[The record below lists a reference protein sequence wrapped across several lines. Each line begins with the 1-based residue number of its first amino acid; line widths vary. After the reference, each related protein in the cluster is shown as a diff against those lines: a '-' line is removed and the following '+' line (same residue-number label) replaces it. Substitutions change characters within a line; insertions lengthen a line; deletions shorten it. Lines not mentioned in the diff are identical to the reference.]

1 MSSDSEGK
9 TRRYTVGSVGRALDI
24 LDVIAQ
30 SRDGLSL
37 TEISSSIAMSKSAT
51 YALLQTLVDRGH
63 LRELG
68 AGPRYQLGVALM
80 RLADAALA
88 QLPVATLARP
98 VLTALSDELEMTTR
112 LALAVDGLPV
122 FVDRVDG
129 PGMVRFHAQLGTQ
142 EPPHVSAAGKAILAT
157 LSEARV
163 RAICEQFGMPAR
175 TKHTIVTPDALIL
188 DLDRVR
194 SRGFATDDEED
205 ADGVFC
211 VAAKFSDHRGSCAGA
226 ISATFIKLNV
236 SDERIAQLGDI
247 VQGFAD
253 QISVLLGAQPM
264 PTKVVTP

>member
-1 MSSDSEGK
+1 MTDTADSK
-9 TRRYTVGSVGRALDI
+9 PSRYTVGSVGRALDI
-24 LDVIAQ
+24 LDVIAG

-37 TEISSSIAMSKSAT
+37 TEISAAITTSKSAT
-51 YALLQTLVDRGH
+51 YALLQTLVARGH

-68 AGPRYQLGVALM
+68 AGPRYQLGVALL

-157 LSEARV
+157 LPETRV
-163 RAICEQFGMPAR
+163 RAICGQFGMPAR
-175 TKHTIVTPDALIL
+175 TRHTIVTPDALVL

-194 SRGFATDDEED
+194 ARGFATDDEED
-205 ADGVFC
+205 AEGVFC
-211 VAAKFSDHRGSCAGA
+211 VAAKFSDHRGTCAGA
-226 ISATFIKLNV
+226 ISSTFIKLNV
-236 SDERIAQLGDI
+236 SDERIAEIGSI
-247 VQGFAD
+247 VQLYAD
-253 QISVLLGAQPM
+253 QISVLLGAR
-264 PTKVVTP
+264 PTAVEGATR